1 MKKNQALSFS
11 MTRYHT
17 MHGQWGDNIA
27 EQATACGMVSA
38 KWSTFCPLPSSD
50 FMP

>member
-17 MHGQWGDNIA
+17 IHGQRGDNFA
-27 EQATACGMVSA
+27 EQATAWGMVSA
-38 KWSTFCPLPSSD
+38 KWSTYCPLPSPD
-50 FMP
+50 FIP